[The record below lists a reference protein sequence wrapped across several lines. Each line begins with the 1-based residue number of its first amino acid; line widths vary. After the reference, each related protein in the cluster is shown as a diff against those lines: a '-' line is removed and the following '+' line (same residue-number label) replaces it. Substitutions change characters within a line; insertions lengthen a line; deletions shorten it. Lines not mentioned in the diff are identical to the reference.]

1 MLHNVRPVLLDT
13 FVWLERLLVNVWV
26 DISARVAVHHQLLPI
41 CWVMKRMVH
50 VRKDIIV
57 LLLLLLLSLV
67 QSTLWRTTQEAMAQC
82 LIVNRVSV
90 DDTVIMVCNSLFYK
104 FYLLLLHSKSN
115 PPLSLEFNNSFQ
127 LLKLGNFTPCL
138 TLPSPHAYHFL
149 SHPTP
154 RRFSD
159 VANLK

>member
-67 QSTLWRTTQEAMAQC
+67 QSTL
-82 LIVNRVSV
+82 
-90 DDTVIMVCNSLFYK
+90 
-104 FYLLLLHSKSN
+104 
-115 PPLSLEFNNSFQ
+115 
-127 LLKLGNFTPCL
+127 
-138 TLPSPHAYHFL
+138 
-149 SHPTP
+149 
-154 RRFSD
+154 
-159 VANLK
+159 